1 MKLLSI
7 RMNNVRRFTHPVE
20 VQDIGPGLNVLAAP
34 NEQGKSTLFDALHA
48 LFFFDAKSWKQK
60 EAASLA
66 PHAGGNPEISADIE
80 VDGQSYRISKVFSSK
95 PGQRLVTVHRDGHLI
110 KQAEDAEE
118 WVRTLIKPPKD
129 GGPAGLLWVR
139 QGVTS
144 LQSGKDDDTL
154 DARRDLLSS
163 VAGEIEDITGGRQM
177 EKIRATLKNDLETYL
192 TKSRGSKK
200 HGPLWDAEQTVANL
214 DEQKADLQK
223 KVDRLRAKLV
233 ERRAMQDEKTGLS
246 DPDAVKERAD
256 ALDDAMASLKA
267 AEAYQENQAKAD
279 EAHQTAQLV
288 LDAHQDR
295 IKTTEEQMSE
305 FSQAKKALDEL
316 QKRVSDAEDQ
326 LGETT
331 KSLAKAKTAEQEAR
345 KNQLSAE
352 ETRDVAHAAQAN
364 RKGAERRKEL
374 SKRLEDAQGHSSE
387 VAATRKTIGSLPD
400 ARQMERLEEA
410 WQELVLLKRAREAS
424 AAAITLTADADQQD
438 RVTLDGDPLKPGHR
452 VALPDGGDIAIA
464 GVGSIRVH
472 PAEQRDDTALHGA
485 QAEFEA
491 ALDATGFS
499 TLQAARQSEKERKSA
514 ETALRDAN
522 AKLKIAAPD
531 GMQALMDEI
540 ATLPETVAEDAS
552 IPSAS
557 DADSALRTAREKHNQ
572 LLADL
577 EGVRADHEAKNGDA
591 RELRVRRD
599 EAQNRV
605 DRATSTIGDPAETDR
620 ELAALRE
627 TSPELEESLEK
638 AKQRVQ
644 ELAADAPDLALAQA
658 GATRARNVVDQAD
671 KRSGEVNIQLAKLET
686 EISIEADLAVEEK
699 LREVEGKL
707 ETARSHAETV
717 QAEVKVLQ
725 RLDAA
730 LSEAQKQ
737 AHDAYIGPIRNELR
751 PLLSM
756 VLPGAELTLDADS
769 VLPTGLSRPEGEDS
783 YDQLSG
789 GTQEQIA
796 LLVRLAFARLL
807 TKSGTP
813 APIILDDA
821 IVYTDDDRI
830 ERMFNALTRQAGDMQ
845 IIVLSCRQKV
855 FRGLGGQTLTIR
867 QATSEVSA

>member
-7 RMNNVRRFTHPVE
+7 RMNNVRRFTQPVE
-20 VQDIGPGLNVLAAP
+20 IADIGLGLNVLAAP

-48 LFFFDAKSWKQK
+48 LFFFEAKSWKQK

-66 PHAGGNPEISADIE
+66 PQAGGNPEISADIK

-95 PGQRLVTVHRDGHLI
+95 KGQQSVTVHRDGHLI

-118 WVRTLIKPPKD
+118 WIRSLIKPPKD

-139 QGVTS
+139 QGLTS
-144 LQSGKDDDTL
+144 LHSGKDDDTL
-154 DARRDLLSS
+154 AARRDLLSS

-177 EKIRATLKNDLETYL
+177 ENIRARLKSDLETYL
-192 TKSRGSKK
+192 TKSGAIKK
-200 HGPLWDAEQTVANL
+200 HGPLWEAEQTVANL
-214 DEQKADLQK
+214 DDQRADLRG
-223 KVDRLRAKLV
+223 KVEQLRAKLV
-233 ERRAMQDEKTGLS
+233 ERRALQDEKTALV
-246 DPDAVKERAD
+246 DPGTMKERVD
-256 ALDDAMASLKA
+256 ALEAARAALKA

-279 EAHQTAQLV
+279 EAQQTAQLV
-288 LDAHQDR
+288 LEAHQGR
-295 IKTTEEQMSE
+295 IKTAEEQLSE
-305 FSQAKKALDEL
+305 FRDAKKALDEL
-316 QKRVSDAEDQ
+316 QQSVAGAEDQ
-326 LGETT
+326 LDAATQGLER
-331 KSLAKAKTAEQEAR
+331 AKIAEHEAR
-345 KNQLSAE
+345 KSQISAE
-352 ETRDVAHAAQAN
+352 ETRDAAQTAEAD
-364 RKGAERRKEL
+364 RKGANRRQEL
-374 SKRLEDAQGHSSE
+374 VKRLKEAQGHSSE
-387 VAATRKTIGSLPD
+387 AAAARKTIGGSPD
-400 ARQMERLEEA
+400 AGQMERLEKA
-410 WQELVLLKRAREAS
+410 WQELDLLKRAREAS
-424 AAAITLTADADQQD
+424 AAAITLTADAGQQD
-438 RVTLDGDPLKPGHR
+438 RVSLDGNPLPPGHR
-452 VALPDGGDIAIA
+452 VALPDGGDIAVA

-472 PAEQRDDTALHGA
+472 PAEQRDETVLDGA
-485 QAEFEA
+485 QAEFDA
-491 ALDATGFS
+491 ALEETGCS
-499 TLQAARQSEKERKSA
+499 TLQVARQSEKERKSA
-514 ETALRDAN
+514 EDTQRDAN
-522 AKLKIAAPD
+522 AKLRIVAPD

-540 ATLPETVAEDAS
+540 ASLPETVVEDAS
-552 IPSAS
+552 LPSAA
-557 DADSALRTAREKHNQ
+557 DADTALRAARDRHNQ

-577 EGVRADHEAKNGDA
+577 EGVRTDHDAKRGDA
-591 RELRVRRD
+591 RELRARRD

-605 DRATSTIGDPAETDR
+605 DRATSTIGDPVETDR
-620 ELAALRE
+620 ELEALRE
-627 TSPELEESLEK
+627 KSPELEGALEK
-638 AKQRVQ
+638 AKQNVQ
-644 ELAADAPDLALAQA
+644 ELAAKAPDLALAQA
-658 GATRARNVVDQAD
+658 GATRAQNVVDQAD

-686 EISIEADLAVEEK
+686 EISIEADLSVEEK

-707 ETARSHAETV
+707 ETARSHAEQV

-769 VLPTGLSRPEGEDS
+769 VLPTGLSRPQGEDS

-830 ERMFNALTRQAGDMQ
+830 ERMFNALTQQAGDMQ

-855 FRGLGGQTLTIR
+855 FRGLGGQTLAIR
-867 QATSEVSA
+867 QATREVSA